1 MRHKHYN
8 CEIMGEIRPSLI
20 IGAILLLAGIHCG
33 ANAAGTPP
41 PFSRA
46 DNSPTLAKEPAA
58 GLFLVAR
65 RGLDDP
71 HFRRCVIYLLQHGSQ
86 GSLGLIVNR
95 PSGLKLTD
103 AISNIKDAG
112 PPPRQMFFGG
122 PVEVST
128 VWMLIRDTQENRLVR
143 HIADDVYFSGDR
155 TILDRLLNEKK
166 PDNALH
172 FYLGHAGWLPGQLA
186 LEIKQEDWYVIH
198 ADPAVIFSTDPG
210 SIWKRLIEKLD
221 PSGIYAGDD
230 KTMDTPAA
238 AFSHIPPVIDLTN
251 QPGLFQRG

>member
-1 MRHKHYN
+1 MS
-8 CEIMGEIRPSLI
+8 EIRPSLI
-20 IGAILLLAGIHCG
+20 IGAIMMLAGIHCG
-33 ANAAGTPP
+33 ANAAGVTL
-41 PFSRA
+41 PFSRT
-46 DNSPTLAKEPAA
+46 DNSLTLAKEPAA

-95 PSGLKLTD
+95 PSGLNLDD
-103 AISNIKDAG
+103 AISNIKDANT
-112 PPPRQMFFGG
+112 PPRRMFFGG
-122 PVEVST
+122 PVEIST
-128 VWMLIRDTQENRLVR
+128 VWMLIRDTQESRLVR

-166 PDNALH
+166 PDDALH

-198 ADPAVIFSTDPG
+198 TDPAVIFSTDPG

-221 PSGIYAGDD
+221 PSGIYAGGDN
-230 KTMDTPAA
+230 TMDTPAA
-238 AFSHIPPVIDLTN
+238 AYSRIPPVIDLTS
-251 QPGLFQRG
+251 QPGPFWRG